1 MSYSDKVIIDQYLDY
16 MKTDPTDTFKI
27 LLMRYLASA
36 DIGARDALSRVV
48 RAYIAE
54 LIARYKGQIN
64 VNKIMGLADRSN
76 DRDGTRLH
84 SEVLKNLMKTISD
97 FRGFSR
103 DDMSHYVVFYE
114 SEAAKAIR
122 DSDYKIHAPSR
133 ELSRNMGF

>member
-1 MSYSDKVIIDQYLDY
+1 MAYSDKVIIDRFLGD
-16 MKTDPTDTFKI
+16 MNTDPGQTFWS
-27 LLMRYLASA
+27 LLRQKHSLAES
-36 DIGARDALSRVV
+36 DVLSRVV

-64 VNKIMGLADRSN
+64 VNKIMGLPDRSN
-76 DRDGTRLH
+76 DVKGTKLYNRTL
-84 SEVLKNLMKTISD
+84 EDLNETIHKLN
-97 FRGFSR
+97 GFSR

-122 DSDYKIHAPSR
+122 ASGYHMGAPRR